1 MSSSYTIDLERGMV
15 FKTHLGVVTE
25 QEEVEILNA
34 VLSDPTY
41 RKGMDFFCDLTR
53 AMVNWNLEEIEH
65 FQRFVSKL
73 VHLTGTCR
81 WAVIF
86 SPEADLQTAEKF
98 VELHAG
104 FANTIEVKI
113 FTNRD
118 EGMAWLKNEELAVAT
133 APIDLKSSR

>member
-1 MSSSYTIDLERGMV
+1 MV

-25 QEEVEILNA
+25 QEEVEILNI

-53 AMVNWNLEEIEH
+53 AEVTWSETEVEH

-73 VHLTGTCR
+73 VHLTGRCR

-86 SPEADLQTAEKF
+86 LPTADMRSAEKF

-104 FANTIEVKI
+104 FADIIDVRI
-113 FTNRD
+113 FTDRD
-118 EGMAWLKNEELAVAT
+118 EAVAWLKNQETTSAT
-133 APIDLKSSR
+133 ARIAIESRD